1 MTKVKTFL
9 RDNIL
14 FLMIWFALTAVPLI
28 IGVFFS
34 VTEGMKKKGKKGK
47 KKKGKKKKGKKKK
60 GKKKKGKKKKC
71 PVCPVIQPPPPEPSF
86 AKRMYYKLPTII
98 QTQIQRIFA

>member
-47 KKKGKKKKGKKKK
+47 KKKGKKKK
-60 GKKKKGKKKKC
+60 C